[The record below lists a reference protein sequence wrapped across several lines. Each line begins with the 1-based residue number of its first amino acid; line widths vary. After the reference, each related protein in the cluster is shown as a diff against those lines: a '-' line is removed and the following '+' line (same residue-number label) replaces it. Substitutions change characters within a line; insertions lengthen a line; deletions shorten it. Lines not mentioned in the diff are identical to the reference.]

1 MGDFIIVDW
10 FCLRTGVLSYPHVAV
25 VILRVG
31 CLFVRAGGRESVCV
45 CVDAC
50 CCVLLGGFICVC
62 GCHLVIGLYLA

>member
-10 FCLRTGVLSYPHVAV
+10 FCLRTGVLSYHHVAV

-50 CCVLLGGFICVC
+50 CCILLGGFICDC